1 MSDQDLEPSGYQSG
15 SMSPSGHHHL
25 YHGDTSPS
33 GHEQLYDFKGHVAA
47 AQSRSKNEMSITAT
61 LFSDSEDNPHRQ
73 SIKQYLNGNGKMKP
87 LPEGP
92 LPPPPRGGAPVKPLP
107 KNAKGNKGGKR
118 SMHSKQD
125 SRTMRGRIKGIEKYM
140 GKWIVTFKGMKPSPE
155 ESKEMMKTQRRS
167 STKRGRSSSKHKKKK
182 GAQQG
187 LITTYTYSI
196 YKDGSVQIQPKS
208 AFGWNGSANIVYDG
222 FHKRFEIHANDLT
235 QSDEYDII
243 TMNRNKLHIEHFNIS
258 SNDTNPIIGTGI
270 KG

>member
-25 YHGDTSPS
+25 YNGDTSPS
-33 GHEQLYDFKGHVAA
+33 GHDHIFDFKGHVAK

-73 SIKQYLNGNGKMKP
+73 SIKQYLNNGKMKP

-92 LPPPPRGGAPVKPLP
+92 LPPPPRGGPPSKPLP
-107 KNAKGNKGGKR
+107 KNTKGKR
-118 SMHSKQD
+118 SMHQKQD

-140 GKWIVTFKGMKPSPE
+140 GKWIITFNGMKPSPE
-155 ESKEMMKTQRRS
+155 ESKAMMKSQRRNS
-167 STKRGRSSSKHKKKK
+167 AKRGRSSGKLKKKN
-182 GAQQG
+182 GQNG

-208 AFGWNGSANIVYDG
+208 AFGWNGSANVVFDG

-243 TMNRNKLHIEHFNIS
+243 TMNRNNTLKIEHFNIS
-258 SNDTNPIIGTGI
+258 SNNTKPIIGTGI